1 MAMTSSGGGG
11 GMMSDIN
18 VTPLVDVMLVLL
30 IIFMVASPMMQT
42 GVDVDL
48 PQAKA
53 QTMPDDEGK
62 LVMTV
67 TKAQQIYLG
76 KTMVA
81 DCPGLLPKDDVGI
94 SNCVDTIVQKLL
106 TNEKVKAEHELYLH
120 ADQALPY
127 GFVVKV
133 MAAAKSGGADK
144 LGMVTDPLQ

>member
-1 MAMTSSGGGG
+1 MAMTTGSAG

-18 VTPLVDVMLVLL
+18 VTPMVDVMLVLL

-42 GVDVDL
+42 GVPVDL

-53 QTMPDDEGK
+53 QTMADDEGK
-62 LVMTV
+62 LVLTV
-67 TKAQQIYLG
+67 TKQQGIYLG
-76 KTMVA
+76 KTQVA
-81 DCPGLLPKDDVGI
+81 MCPGELPKDDIQV
-94 SNCVDTIVQKLL
+94 SNCVDQIVAKLQ

-133 MAAAKSGGADK
+133 MAAAKTGGADK
-144 LGMVTDPLQ
+144 LAMVTDPLQ